1 MERSLPA
8 ARGMPQEA
16 LKALACLTMLIDHI
30 GATVLPSI
38 GLRIIGRIAFPIFCY
53 LLSEGVH
60 YTRNVKKYALR
71 LAIGMLLAEYPFD
84 CLFFGRWTWAHQSV
98 MVTLLLACFALSAMT
113 RTQEPWRKLLIALP
127 FAVAAELL
135 RTDYGAAGVLMCV
148 MFAMTRTIPNRIA
161 TQSVLLLVLCYLA
174 GGYAFALGPVQVP
187 IECFGVFAMLP
198 IACYHGYKC
207 TRSRIVQGAFYLFY
221 PVHLAVLLLLVRFFR

>member
-1 MERSLPA
+1 MESPLPA

-16 LKALACLTMLIDHI
+16 LKAIACLTMLYDHI
-30 GATVLPSI
+30 GAVILPVI
-38 GLRIIGRIAFPIFCY
+38 GLRIIGRIAFPIFCF

-84 CLFFGRWTWAHQSV
+84 CLFFGGWTWAHQSV
-98 MVTLLLACFALSAMT
+98 MVTLLLACLAMAAMT
-113 RTQEPWRKLLIALP
+113 RAQEAWCKLLIALP

-135 RTDYGAAGVLMCV
+135 HTDYGAVGVLMCV
-148 MFAMTRTIPNRIA
+148 MFALTRTLPKRIA
-161 TQSVLLLVLCYLA
+161 IQSVLLLVLCYLA
-174 GGYAFALGPVQVP
+174 GGYAFAIGPVSIP

-198 IACYHGYKC
+198 IACYRGYKC
-207 TRSRIVQGAFYLFY
+207 TRSRIVQIMFYLFY
-221 PVHLAVLLLLVRFFR
+221 PVHLTLLLLLVQFFR